1 MKVLLIGSGG
11 REHALAWKLAESP
24 RVTQLFVAPGNA
36 GTAQVADNV
45 VLDPFAFADVEKFVR
60 KNGVEAFL
68 NGKSVSKWTTD
79 FSDAEPAGFWALKN
93 RKRLGVGAG
102 STKVTLLA
110 VEVREVT
117 GRGVQQ

>member
-1 MKVLLIGSGG
+1 VVQNLVGNGRPIIWVMSNSGMFTFHYLKGAGIGSNKTTVKEPSGISDK
-11 REHALAWKLAESP
+11 RRYVSLLK
-24 RVTQLFVAPGNA
+24 
-36 GTAQVADNV
+36 
-45 VLDPFAFADVEKFVR
+45 VR